1 MREKVL
7 KQSSKQSLKNVLKIE
22 PEDFIQAT
30 KGLMQAG
37 GLYKDIDNNG

>member
-1 MREKVL
+1 MVRYNEDSKSMIEKIREKWT
-7 KQSSKQSLKNVLKIE
+7 

-30 KGLMQAG
+30 NGLMQAG

>member
-1 MREKVL
+1 MVRYNEDSKSMIEKIREKWT
-7 KQSSKQSLKNVLKIE
+7 

>member
-1 MREKVL
+1 MVKYKHDINTMIEKIR
-7 KQSSKQSLKNVLKIE
+7 KKWT

>member
-1 MREKVL
+1 MVKYKHDINTMIKKIREKWT
-7 KQSSKQSLKNVLKIE
+7 

>member
-1 MREKVL
+1 MVRYNEHSKSMIEKIREKWT
-7 KQSSKQSLKNVLKIE
+7 

-37 GLYKDIDNNG
+37 GLYKYIDNYG